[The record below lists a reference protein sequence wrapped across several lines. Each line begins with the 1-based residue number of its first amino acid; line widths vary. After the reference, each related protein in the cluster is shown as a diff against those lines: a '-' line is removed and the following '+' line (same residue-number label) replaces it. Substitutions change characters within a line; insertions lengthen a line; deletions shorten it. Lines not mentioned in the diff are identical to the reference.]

1 MADEEEKEKDQKDAK
16 ANILE
21 TLASSGD
28 NWVKLGTLLLVAI
41 TGGGN
46 FLATTKTG
54 EFNAEEIRRGLQE
67 IHDLHDQ
74 LSTMVDRQRRM
85 ADQIE
90 DIGRRQT
97 WPNYQMNPTLLPS
110 PTPNGH

>member
-1 MADEEEKEKDQKDAK
+1 MPEQEQPQKEDEKTS
-16 ANILE
+16 ILSI
-21 TLASSGD
+21 LASSGD
-28 NWVKLGTLLLVAI
+28 NWIKLGTLLLVAI

-54 EFNAEEIRRGLQE
+54 EFNAEEIRRGLIE

-85 ADQIE
+85 ADQVE
-90 DIGRRQT
+90 DLSRNLYR
-97 WPNYQMNPTLLPS
+97 PYVPYSPRSPEANPTP
-110 PTPNGH
+110 GH

>member
-1 MADEEEKEKDQKDAK
+1 MPPPEEKN
-16 ANILE
+16 ANGKLKLLE
-21 TLASSGD
+21 SIASGGD
-28 NWVKLGTLLLVAI
+28 NWIKFGTLLLVAI

-85 ADQIE
+85 ADQVE
-90 DIGRRQT
+90 DLSRSLYRPYAPYAQ
-97 WPNYQMNPTLLPS
+97 PTS
-110 PTPNGH
+110 TPGH

>member
-1 MADEEEKEKDQKDAK
+1 MADEEGEKKDEKTG
-16 ANILE
+16 ILE
-21 TLASSGD
+21 ILASSGD